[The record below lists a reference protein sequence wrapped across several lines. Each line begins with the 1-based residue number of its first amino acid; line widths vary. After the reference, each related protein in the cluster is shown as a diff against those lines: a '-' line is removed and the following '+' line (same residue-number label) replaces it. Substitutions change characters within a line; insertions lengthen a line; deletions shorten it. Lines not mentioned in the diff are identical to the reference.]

1 MAAPAN
7 IVDFL
12 HFTRLMSLKTL
23 ADWPADKL
31 AFQRTAEDNHPLWVM
46 GHLAGTD
53 AWIGGL
59 LKIPGTEVPE
69 AYQKFFG
76 MGSKP
81 AADLKGYPP
90 ADEVRGYFNGARSA
104 MRHWLDN
111 ATAKDLAVSL
121 KDQTGGFASDPLDA
135 VMKLCWH
142 EGWHMGQVATLRKHL
157 GLPSAF

>member
-1 MAAPAN
+1 MPAPASL
-7 IVDFL
+7 IEFM

-31 AFQRTAEDNHPLWVM
+31 TFQRGPEDNHPLWVM

-69 AYQKFFG
+69 AYQALFG

-81 AADLKGYPP
+81 LPDLKAYP
-90 ADEVRGYFNGARSA
+90 AVDEIRGCFNGARSA
-104 MRHWLDN
+104 IRHWLDN
-111 ATAKDLAVSL
+111 ASEKDLATPL
-121 KDQTGGFASDPLDA
+121 KDATGGFADDA
-135 VMKLCWH
+135 ADAFHKLCWH
-142 EGWHMGQVATLRKHL
+142 EGWHLGQVATLRKAL
-157 GLPSAF
+157 GLKSAF